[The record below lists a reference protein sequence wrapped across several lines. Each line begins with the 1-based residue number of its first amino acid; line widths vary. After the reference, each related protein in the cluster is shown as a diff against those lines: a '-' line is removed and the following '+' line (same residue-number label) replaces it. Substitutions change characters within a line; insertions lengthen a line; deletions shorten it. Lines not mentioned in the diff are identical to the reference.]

1 MRKSL
6 DIEDRL
12 LSHVLVDENGC
23 WNWTGSKNKQGYGS
37 IGIGSRRTG
46 ERKTV
51 KTHRLSYSLFVGN
64 IPEGYDICH
73 KCDNPSC
80 INPAHLFA
88 GTVRDNMADMDSKG
102 RRGYSYSEDHPSA
115 KLTEEDVFTARKLRR
130 NGYSYYRLAKMYG
143 VNRETM
149 RQAVLGATWKHLKDR
164 RPPEGEEHC
173 YG

>member
-12 LSHVLVDENGC
+12 LSHILVDENGC

-80 INPAHLFA
+80 INPAHLLVLYE
-88 GTVRDNMADMDSKG
+88 TTWPIWIPK
-102 RRGYSYSEDHPSA
+102 E
-115 KLTEEDVFTARKLRR
+115 EEDIHIQKTTQVR
-130 NGYSYYRLAKMYG
+130 N
-143 VNRETM
+143 
-149 RQAVLGATWKHLKDR
+149 
-164 RPPEGEEHC
+164 
-173 YG
+173 

>member
-12 LSHVLVDENGC
+12 LSHILVDDNGC

-51 KTHRLSYSLFVGN
+51 KTHRLSYSLFVGIN
-64 IPEGYDICH
+64 PEGYDICQN
-73 KCDNPSC
+73 CDKPSC
-80 INPAHLFA
+80 KNPAHLFA
-88 GTVRDNMADMDSKG
+88 GSVLDNMADMDSKG

-149 RQAVLGATWKHLKDR
+149 RQSVLGATWKHLKDR
-164 RPPEGEEHC
+164 HPPEGEA
-173 YG
+173 